1 MELSAPLIEEPCD
14 GPARA
19 ALVWLHGLGASAHDF
34 AGLGRQL
41 QCPSL
46 RVVAMQAPVRPV
58 TMFDGQAVPSWF
70 DIRPLPGGLV
80 LSDLEALEAS
90 AARVR
95 DELERQRQTGIEHLA
110 VGGFS
115 QGGAMALYT
124 ALTHP
129 EPLAAAVCLS
139 GYLPQ
144 DAHLR
149 DRAEH
154 LTWRTPI
161 FCAHGTLDG
170 TIPVAFGAASRDW
183 LAQHGASVRWSNG
196 AYAHEVHPQ
205 ELAEL
210 GAFLRECLA

>member
-1 MELSAPLIEEPCD
+1 MEPSDPLIEEPLD

-19 ALVWLHGLGASAHDF
+19 ALVWLHGLGANAHDF

-41 QCPSL
+41 QCPRL

-58 TMFDGQAVPSWF
+58 TMFDGQAAPSWF
-70 DIRPLPGGLV
+70 DIQPLLGSLV
-80 LSDLEALEAS
+80 LSNLEDLDAS
-90 AARVR
+90 AACVR
-95 DELERQRQTGIEHLA
+95 DELERQRQAGIEHLA

-144 DAHLR
+144 DAHLQH
-149 DRAEH
+149 RAEH
-154 LTWRTPI
+154 LTWNTPI
-161 FCAHGTLDG
+161 FCAHGTLDD
-170 TIPVAFGAASRDW
+170 TIPVIFGEASRDW
-183 LAQHGASVRWSNG
+183 LARHGASVCWSSST
-196 AYAHEVHPQ
+196 YAHEVHPQ

-210 GAFLRECLA
+210 GAFLRERLT

>member
-1 MELSAPLIEEPCD
+1 MEPSDPLIEEPGN

-19 ALVWLHGLGASAHDF
+19 ALVWLHGLGANAYDF

-41 QCPSL
+41 QCPGL

-58 TMFDGQAVPSWF
+58 ALFDGQEAPSWF
-70 DIRPLPGGLV
+70 DIRPLLGGLV
-80 LSDLEALEAS
+80 LSDLEGLDAS
-90 AARVR
+90 AAYVR
-95 DELERQRQTGIEHLA
+95 DELERQRQTGIERLA

-154 LTWRTPI
+154 LTWSTPI
-161 FCAHGTLDG
+161 LCAHGTLDH
-170 TIPVAFGAASRDW
+170 TIPVAFGEASRDW
-183 LAQHGASVRWSNG
+183 LAKHGASVRWSSG